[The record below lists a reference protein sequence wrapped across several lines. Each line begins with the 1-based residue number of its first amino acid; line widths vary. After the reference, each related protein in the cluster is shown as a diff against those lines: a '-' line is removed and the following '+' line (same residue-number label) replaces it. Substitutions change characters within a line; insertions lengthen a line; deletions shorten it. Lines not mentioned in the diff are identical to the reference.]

1 MSISFSGLASGLDT
15 SSWVES
21 LTALRE
27 AKVETYEEE
36 KTSVESLQETLS
48 NIKSFFSSFRS
59 MIEKVTDASFGI
71 PTMDIFAQKLATSTD
86 TSVLTAAATT
96 EAEEGTYDVFVD
108 KLATETQAIS
118 GLNTTK
124 TIIESQTATLDSSL
138 KSIGVRAGEIGV
150 TVNGT
155 KHVLELAEDDT
166 IQDLIKKL
174 QNIGVSANYNE
185 TSGIFSVNLDSDDI
199 DDTLTV
205 QDDGTVGTGIVEA
218 LNLSET
224 GGYES
229 GDLEVSTV
237 DTIVAT
243 ATGET
248 KLSTLGVKDGTVK
261 IEANGVEYSF
271 QITNNSTIEE
281 FVDAMQGEGIE
292 ASFEDGVLSITD
304 AEITDDGT
312 TNLISAL
319 GLKTSVNHNTQTS
332 DGLNYTEIRTAQLY
346 DKITDFVPDGKGEI
360 SIFDKTGV
368 KVGSVTVTDSTT
380 FESLFDR
387 LSDFGIKGRLED
399 GVVSISSTSGN
410 YVTGGL
416 MDKLGVGVVT
426 TTITTTSGAGIS
438 SGSAVDYDTVTEET
452 TTIYTTTTQTHT
464 STSTV
469 GTGISSGSAVDYNTV
484 VSELTTVYSTTTLT
498 TTSTTAVDT
507 TSSGVLT
514 YSTVVTT
521 STTETIAV
529 DMTSSS
535 GVYYTKVVTTTSPG
549 GGEESG
555 GTEGYSSMQSSSAVY
570 VTNKT
575 STSLG
580 SDRVI
585 NPKITVTDAALLND
599 AIANYT
605 TIGIGSAEALAQLA
619 TVVNSGNTLE
629 GKTIVLTNDIDL
641 SGYSSWNSIDG
652 FYGIFDGQG
661 HVIKNLKNSLFGC
674 TLRAEIRNVGISCNI
689 TVNENGYVGGL
700 IRVAGDT
707 KISNSYVT
715 GNISISDTTSGSY
728 TSVGGLIGKVFSG
741 GIEIS
746 NSYVAGTIS
755 ATNSSARAYAGGL
768 VGRAEYDVKISNSYV
783 AGTISATDSPDNEAY
798 AGGLVGCASDRVEIS
813 NSYVTGSISAAQ
825 TSGYGGAYA
834 YAGGLIGY
842 TSKSFHILSS
852 YTSANVTSSS
862 DRGVAG
868 GLVGCDYDNYG
879 TKTIQNV
886 LVLGKSEGNLAGA
899 ILGRASSS
907 SIIAS
912 GIYYNSSNNTVV
924 YSGSS
929 PDVLGATGVEG
940 SMFTADYIEA
950 IGFTDANGWM
960 YTGSSALPELKVH
973 NQLNSAT
980 TLKELLGDGCSAQ
993 TVVVQTS
1000 SGIQNIVISADDS
1013 ILEKLT
1019 DAGLQVSAENGIL
1032 SINGGGNATIL
1043 SVSSALS
1050 DALKLVGTAEGDTSS
1065 EPQGTTKPVELTSG
1079 ESVTL
1084 KNDVVT
1090 SSVTLHAGDTLIFNY
1105 AIKLRDIG
1113 VSTTNYITVQNG
1125 ATITTIMVD
1134 GLTAISNTG
1143 NGTDLVQKLQ
1153 EVGINTYITNG
1164 KVTFVGDETHYILG
1178 MTADLRIA
1186 LNMDSGVGYTVIPNQ
1201 TTGGDSGGSGSS
1213 GGSSTYISTIYISSS
1228 ASNVALSSVGVN
1240 STNYITVKNGS
1251 TTSIV
1256 TVDASTTV
1264 NQLSSALAGVG
1275 ITTDVTNGK
1284 FTFSGDSTH
1293 YILGMTTNLK
1303 SALNLMESGGQGYTV
1318 RTVETSSTQTV
1329 TLASANTDIQLGALG
1344 VTGSNFITV
1353 QNGTTTRTISVDSN
1367 TSLSDMVSLLANAGI
1382 AASVSGGKLTLS
1394 GDDSHYILGIT
1405 DNLESAL
1412 KLTAGSGKTYTTST
1426 IKTTVTTPVETTVN
1440 VTQNVLMS
1448 EETLFSQL
1456 GMTSNSETIVG
1467 VYNGRTFTMTVT
1479 SSDTVGDIANELEDY
1494 GFNTSVRGGKLYIDG
1509 SENAYL
1515 TGMSSNL
1522 KKALGITSN
1531 IGAGT
1536 TYTVTTQKTET
1547 TTTTVSEKT
1556 EYTTSSVLM
1565 SEETLFSQLGMSG
1578 NQTITGVQHGK
1589 AFTISVTASDT
1600 VGDILGALGDY
1611 GLTASVRGG
1620 KIYINQSDDAYIT
1633 NMSSGIKSALNI
1645 TSTIGNNGS
1654 YTITTIKTYE
1664 NTAATNGVLGT
1675 VTATSAVTRDTLL
1688 SELGVTSGEFNIRVN
1703 GVKYTA
1709 LISSD
1714 ETVGDFLDTLE
1725 TFGLQTSI
1733 INNGNSSVIRITG
1746 NGDAYI
1752 QKSSSVNG
1760 ASNVVDV
1767 LFPAAN
1773 SEKTYNYEELLQTY
1787 TTVTSFT
1794 TATEDT
1800 LLTEF
1805 DTAWG
1810 GTTLKTAGN
1819 LVITTPDGDVST
1831 IRIRETDTIG
1841 SLIDKLE
1848 TAGIAASFN
1857 NGKFYIYGGA
1867 SIVAAGT
1874 TSSLGNPNAG
1884 LELNLKNNLVGMMF
1898 STDKVEETTTIIEE
1912 HSFSAASYA
1921 DLNTK
1926 LGTLNITGGTL
1937 SVYRNGQ
1944 KILLNIEADDTF
1956 SDLRAM
1962 LASKYSDLD
1971 LKFEEGHLIFYSKD
1985 DDVSVEVGNTTD
1997 TSNFLAVTGLI
2008 KEDNQAKSARALY
2021 TVNSDS
2027 LVTADGI
2034 FRAGKVTT
2042 GSFTIGTAVININS
2056 NTTIADIVSQI
2067 NNNEDTNATAYW
2079 DSIDGKLVIEARTSG
2094 AALINIE
2101 AGTSNFTDIMGFT
2114 SSEWNPDGTIKSTKM
2129 NIETQTLGSNAQF
2142 RINGTTYTASS
2153 NTVTSDITRLKG
2165 VTLNLNGLTAGS
2177 AVKVTVENDKESV
2190 ATALSD
2196 IVDSYNE
2203 LMKNVDEA
2211 IANDGALHN
2220 QTTLKMI
2227 RNQLRSLMTSSD
2239 RGATIFRNLDAIG
2252 ISVDAAS
2259 ASNISTSNSSIISL
2273 TFDKEK
2279 FFDAYEAEHDA
2290 VKDLLIGGVDN
2301 KGIFTQVETLLENSL
2316 QAVSGYFAITEKSFQ
2331 RQINNLNEKISKEN
2345 TAIEKYRARLEKKFS
2360 SMDIL
2365 IGQMQQQYSSFLGF

>member
-248 KLSTLGVKDGTVK
+248 KLSTLGVKAGTVK

-292 ASFEDGVLSITD
+292 ASFENGVLSITD
-304 AEITDDGT
+304 AEITNDGT

-332 DGLNYTEIRTAQLY
+332 NGLNYTEIRTAQLY

-360 SIFDKTGV
+360 SIFDETGV

-410 YVTGGL
+410 YVSGGL

-464 STSTV
+464 STSTIGTGVSSGNAVDYDTVTEETTTIYTTTTQTHTSTSTIGTGVSSGNAVDYDTVTEETTTIYKTTTQTHTSTSTIGTGVSSGNAVDYDTVTEETTTIYTTTTQTHTSTSTV
-469 GTGISSGSAVDYNTV
+469 GTGISSGSAVDYDTV

-549 GGEESG
+549 SGEESG

-585 NPKITVTDAALLND
+585 NPEITVTDAAFLN
-599 AIANYT
+599 AALANYT
-605 TIGIGSAEALAQLA
+605 TIGIGSADALAQLA
-619 TVVNSGNTLE
+619 TVVNNGNTLE
-629 GKTIVLTNDIDL
+629 GKTLVLTNDIDL
-641 SGYSSWNSIDG
+641 SGYSSWTSIG
-652 FYGIFDGQG
+652 NASNKTFNGTFDGQG
-661 HVIKNLKNSLFGC
+661 HVIKNLKNSLFGY
-674 TLRAEIRNVGISCNI
+674 TEGAEIRNVGI
-689 TVNENGYVGGL
+689 ENCDISIDTSTSSQSSAGGL
-700 IRVAGDT
+700 IGIANNTKINNSYVTGNIKANGLYNSYLGGLIGVATRVEISNSYYSGTISSTTSNSAESVSGGLIGDST
-707 KISNSYVT
+707 TSKINNSYVNANITTSSTSTYKAYVSSGGLIGEGSSSDVISNSYVT
-715 GNISISDTTSGSY
+715 G
-728 TSVGGLIGKVFSG
+728 
-741 GIEIS
+741 
-746 NSYVAGTIS
+746 TIS
-755 ATNSSARAYAGGL
+755 ANISGNAGSEGYAGGL
-768 VGRAEYDVKISNSYV
+768 VGYGSYGV
-783 AGTISATDSPDNEAY
+783 GTISYSYTSAYVTANSTDNRKTY
-798 AGGLVGCASDRVEIS
+798 AGGLVGK
-813 NSYVTGSISAAQ
+813 
-825 TSGYGGAYA
+825 SGDFAHSTTTDIRSSFALGESKGKYSGG
-834 YAGGLIGY
+834 
-842 TSKSFHILSS
+842 
-852 YTSANVTSSS
+852 
-862 DRGVAG
+862 
-868 GLVGCDYDNYG
+868 
-879 TKTIQNV
+879 
-886 LVLGKSEGNLAGA
+886 
-899 ILGRASSS
+899 ILGEDYNSK
-907 SIIAS
+907 
-912 GIYYNSSNNTVV
+912 GTYLGVYYNSSKNTGAINNSGGQTGIVGISESQFTVSNLQV
-924 YSGSS
+924 
-929 PDVLGATGVEG
+929 
-940 SMFTADYIEA
+940 

-960 YTGSSALPELKVH
+960 YTGSSALPELKVQ

-1000 SGIQNIVISADDS
+1000 SGIQNIVISANDS

-1019 DAGLQVSAENGIL
+1019 DAGLQVSAENGKL
-1032 SINGGGNATIL
+1032 VINGGGNATIL

-1050 DALKLVGTAEGDTSS
+1050 AALKLVGTAEGDTSS
-1065 EPQGTTKPVELTSG
+1065 EPQGTTKPVELTSSD
-1079 ESVTL
+1079 SVTL
-1084 KNDVVT
+1084 KKDVST
-1090 SSVTLHAGDTLIFNY
+1090 GSGTLHAGNTLISNS
-1105 AIKLRDIG
+1105 AIYLDAIG

-1134 GLTAISNTG
+1134 DTTKLDDASTKYG
-1143 NGTDLVQKLQ
+1143 LVQKLQ

-1164 KVTFVGDETHYILG
+1164 KVTFVGDDTHYILG
-1178 MTADLRIA
+1178 MTADLRVA

-1264 NQLSSALAGVG
+1264 NQLAAALAGVG

-1293 YILGMTTNLK
+1293 YILGITTNLK

-1382 AASVSGGKLTLS
+1382 AASVTGGKLTLS

-1440 VTQNVLMS
+1440 VTQNVLMSEETLFSQLGMTSNSETIVGVYNGRTFTMTVTFSDTVGDIANELEDYGFNTSVRGGKLYIDGSENAYLTGISSNLKKALGITSNIGAGTTYTVTTQKTETTTTTVSEKTEYTTSSVLMS

-1547 TTTTVSEKT
+1547 TTTIANEKT
-1556 EYTTSSVLM
+1556 NYITTSVQM
-1565 SEETLFSQLGMSG
+1565 SEDTKFSQLGMSG
-1578 NQTITGVQHGK
+1578 NQTITGVQNGK

-1703 GVKYTA
+1703 GVK
-1709 LISSD
+1709 
-1714 ETVGDFLDTLE
+1714 
-1725 TFGLQTSI
+1725 
-1733 INNGNSSVIRITG
+1733 
-1746 NGDAYI
+1746 
-1752 QKSSSVNG
+1752 
-1760 ASNVVDV
+1760 
-1767 LFPAAN
+1767 
-1773 SEKTYNYEELLQTY
+1773 
-1787 TTVTSFT
+1787 
-1794 TATEDT
+1794 
-1800 LLTEF
+1800 
-1805 DTAWG
+1805 
-1810 GTTLKTAGN
+1810 
-1819 LVITTPDGDVST
+1819 
-1831 IRIRETDTIG
+1831 
-1841 SLIDKLE
+1841 
-1848 TAGIAASFN
+1848 
-1857 NGKFYIYGGA
+1857 
-1867 SIVAAGT
+1867 
-1874 TSSLGNPNAG
+1874 
-1884 LELNLKNNLVGMMF
+1884 
-1898 STDKVEETTTIIEE
+1898 
-1912 HSFSAASYA
+1912 
-1921 DLNTK
+1921 
-1926 LGTLNITGGTL
+1926 
-1937 SVYRNGQ
+1937 
-1944 KILLNIEADDTF
+1944 
-1956 SDLRAM
+1956 
-1962 LASKYSDLD
+1962 
-1971 LKFEEGHLIFYSKD
+1971 
-1985 DDVSVEVGNTTD
+1985 
-1997 TSNFLAVTGLI
+1997 
-2008 KEDNQAKSARALY
+2008 
-2021 TVNSDS
+2021 
-2027 LVTADGI
+2027 
-2034 FRAGKVTT
+2034 
-2042 GSFTIGTAVININS
+2042 
-2056 NTTIADIVSQI
+2056 
-2067 NNNEDTNATAYW
+2067 
-2079 DSIDGKLVIEARTSG
+2079 
-2094 AALINIE
+2094 
-2101 AGTSNFTDIMGFT
+2101 
-2114 SSEWNPDGTIKSTKM
+2114 
-2129 NIETQTLGSNAQF
+2129 
-2142 RINGTTYTASS
+2142 
-2153 NTVTSDITRLKG
+2153 
-2165 VTLNLNGLTAGS
+2165 
-2177 AVKVTVENDKESV
+2177 
-2190 ATALSD
+2190 
-2196 IVDSYNE
+2196 
-2203 LMKNVDEA
+2203 
-2211 IANDGALHN
+2211 
-2220 QTTLKMI
+2220 
-2227 RNQLRSLMTSSD
+2227 
-2239 RGATIFRNLDAIG
+2239 
-2252 ISVDAAS
+2252 
-2259 ASNISTSNSSIISL
+2259 SNILRRNC
-2273 TFDKEK
+2273 
-2279 FFDAYEAEHDA
+2279 
-2290 VKDLLIGGVDN
+2290 
-2301 KGIFTQVETLLENSL
+2301 
-2316 QAVSGYFAITEKSFQ
+2316 
-2331 RQINNLNEKISKEN
+2331 R
-2345 TAIEKYRARLEKKFS
+2345 
-2360 SMDIL
+2360 
-2365 IGQMQQQYSSFLGF
+2365 